1 MKVNRRVV
9 VGGKEYW
16 TKADVIEE
24 TSRDLIGK
32 KGRESMISSKSTGK
46 KTQEQTPHSVK
57 TGPMI

>member
-32 KGRESMISSKSTGK
+32 KGRESMIS
-46 KTQEQTPHSVK
+46 
-57 TGPMI
+57 